1 MVVVLG
7 FGFVHG
13 GERDV
18 EKERGEGGRKRDNNL
33 REERYCFGLYILLC
47 RYLYYYLRG
56 SLVCIPHFFGSKI
69 PIHSYVYV
77 ETKLKDNLVK
87 IQL

>member
-47 RYLYYYLRG
+47 RYLYYYLRF
-56 SLVCIPHFFGSKI
+56 SLVCIPHFFCSKI
-69 PIHSYVYV
+69 SIHSYVYV